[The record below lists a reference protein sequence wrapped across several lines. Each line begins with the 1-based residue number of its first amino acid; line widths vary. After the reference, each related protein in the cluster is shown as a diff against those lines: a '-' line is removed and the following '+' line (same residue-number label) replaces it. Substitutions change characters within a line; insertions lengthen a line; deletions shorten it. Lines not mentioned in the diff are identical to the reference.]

1 MASSSAKKSRD
12 QSIRNAQSAADNYWK
27 KVTEANNLINDKIL
41 NEENGSI
48 ANYKKSMESA
58 LSNYNSSM
66 DRLISGY
73 KHDSQNVIQNYQNDV
88 ARNLREYD
96 PQKYINAYE
105 ANNAAARKSAEEKL
119 GANKADYQKKLD
131 KYTGENAARSI
142 NELASQQAVKNAN
155 AAGASTIGA
164 SLAAGLNPAAAALL
178 ASNKTLGGYND
189 MFGQQQNL
197 VGNQFANAAAGAGNI
212 YGNESGN
219 IRDLLNN
226 ATNQYATALSGNLAS
241 ENTRLQTKNDAASGA
256 LNSNLSTLGNAFQ
269 GGVSKNNTGLQGQAN
284 MYDNQ
289 LNSYNN
295 AVSGMAANQIG
306 AAAQEIANYQN
317 QAQTGQS
324 SQNLLEKAWNS
335 FSNIMPWNWV

>member
-1 MASSSAKKSRD
+1 MAVSNAMKSRD
-12 QSIRNAQSAADNYWK
+12 TSLQRGQNAADNYWS
-27 KVTEANNLINDKIL
+27 KVTEANKLIEDKIL

-48 ANYKKSMESA
+48 TNYKKSMERA
-58 LSNYNSSM
+58 LSNYNYSM
-66 DRLISGY
+66 NNLISDY
-73 KHDSQNVIQNYQNDV
+73 KHDSQNVIRSYQNEI

-164 SLAAGLNPAAAALL
+164 SLAAGLNPATAALL

-256 LNSNLSTLGNAFQ
+256 LNSNLSSLGNAFQ
-269 GGVSKNNTGLQGQAN
+269 GGISKNNTSLQGQAD
-284 MYDNQ
+284 MYGNQ

-295 AVSGMAANQIG
+295 AVSAEAANQIG
-306 AAAQEIANYQN
+306 AAAQQVANYQN

-324 SQNLLEKAWNS
+324 SQNLFEKAWND
-335 FSNIMPWNWV
+335 FARGLPWNW

>member
-1 MASSSAKKSRD
+1 MASSKAKQSRD
-12 QSIRNAQSAADNYWK
+12 SSLQRGQNAADNYWS
-27 KVTEANNLINDKIL
+27 KVTEANKLIEDKIL

-48 ANYKKSMESA
+48 SNYKKSMESA

-119 GANKADYQKKLD
+119 GANKADYQKQLD
-131 KYTGENAARSI
+131 KYTGENAAKSI

-164 SLAAGLNPAAAALL
+164 SLAAGLNPATAALL

-241 ENTRLQTKNDAASGA
+241 ENTRLQTKNDAAAGA
-256 LNSNLSTLGNAFQ
+256 LNGNLSSLGNAFQ
-269 GGVSKNNTGLQGQAN
+269 GGISKNNTGLQGQAD
-284 MYDNQ
+284 MYGNQ

-306 AAAQEIANYQN
+306 AAAQQVANYQN

-324 SQNLLEKAWNS
+324 SQNFLEKAWNS
-335 FSNIMPWNWV
+335 FSNIMPWNWG

>member
-1 MASSSAKKSRD
+1 MGSQAKKSRE
-12 QSIRNAQSAADNYWK
+12 SSLKGAQEASEKYWQR
-27 KVTEANNLINDKIL
+27 VTDANKLIEDKIL
-41 NEENGSI
+41 NEKDGSI
-48 ANYKKSMESA
+48 AKYKDAMKTAIDNYGLSMT
-58 LSNYNSSM
+58 N
-66 DRLISGY
+66 LISDY
-73 KHDSQNVIQNYQNDV
+73 KHDSQNVIRSYQNEI
-88 ARNLREYD
+88 ARNLMEYD

-119 GANKADYQKKLD
+119 AANKTDYQKKLD
-131 KYTGENAARSI
+131 KYTGENAAKSI

-155 AAGASTIGA
+155 AAGASTVGA

-212 YGNESGN
+212 YSTESGN

-256 LNSNLSTLGNAFQ
+256 LSGNLNTLNNALQGNI
-269 GGVSKNNTGLQGQAN
+269 SKNNTKFQGQAN
-284 MYDNQ
+284 TYGNAF
-289 LNSYNN
+289 SAYNN
-295 AVSGMAANQIG
+295 AVSAEAANQIG
-306 AAAQEIANYQN
+306 GAGQAAANYTN
-317 QAQTGQS
+317 LAQTSQA
-324 SQNLLEKAWNS
+324 SQNFLEKFWNDLAHLAD
-335 FSNIMPWNWV
+335 NA